1 MLKLTAVQERMLRE
15 ASKISLLG
23 DGLRIV
29 GSGAHRVARN
39 LESLK
44 YVRLVVPG
52 NGRKAHVHVTP
63 EGRIALR
70 RISKRGEAAVP
81 IPVEESEGSGCSRC
95 GGTGV
100 DPEVSGCR
108 CDCCGGTGIEA

>member
-1 MLKLTAVQERMLRE
+1 MWKLTAVQERMLRE
-15 ASKISLLG
+15 ADKVSLPG

-29 GSGAHRVARN
+29 GSGAHRAARN

-44 YVRLVVPG
+44 CVRLSVPG
-52 NGRKAHVHVTP
+52 DGRKARVHVTP

-70 RISKRGEAAVP
+70 RLRQHAVSVP
-81 IPVEESEGSGCSRC
+81 IPVEESEGNGCSRC

-108 CDCCGGTGIEA
+108 CDCCGGTGIES